1 MWFDENEV
9 YENGCPD
16 YYLQSVSS
24 IDDDFSELRDL
35 FSEQQELSISIIDFL
50 FDNIDGNH
58 IFMPKNDVIQN
69 NPEQKKKEKIVEA
82 ILISSKKEDKEKIS
96 TKEDEKKG
104 PFQLSKKKRRK
115 IAYKGTSYEYEYD
128 SNQYLHCSS
137 SNDNI
142 AKKIESHYLN
152 FLILFLNVI
161 LKKLNCK
168 QKFCGFNKQ
177 SKIFS
182 NASKANIKEINNK
195 TIKEILF
202 LEITKK
208 QKKIYEEDKYKNKS
222 VYKEVLMNF
231 PQMNDLFEKK
241 VIDIFN
247 EIYYDEKHRNLKLID
262 LNKYNINLII
272 DLKKEKLENFEDLL
286 TKKKEESAKKEKV
299 VKSDYFKYK

>member
-1 MWFDENEV
+1 MWNNEIES
-9 YENGCPD
+9 YENGRQD
-16 YYLQSVSS
+16 YNVSYS
-24 IDDDFSELRDL
+24 GLGFSFIEE
-35 FSEQQELSISIIDFL
+35 FEQQESSNNISI
-50 FDNIDGNH
+50 DNIDEDQ
-58 IFMPKNDVIQN
+58 IFIPRYDVIQN
-69 NPEQKKKEKIVEA
+69 NPENENEGKIVEA
-82 ILISSKKEDKEKIS
+82 ILISSNEEDKDKNS
-96 TKEDEKKG
+96 TKEDDKKG
-104 PFQLSKKKRRK
+104 RFQSLKKKRRK
-115 IAYKGTSYEYEYD
+115 IEYKGTSYEYEYD
-128 SNQYLHCSS
+128 SNQYRHSKLT
-137 SNDNI
+137 NDNI
-142 AKKIESHYLN
+142 AKKIETHYLK

-177 SKIFS
+177 TELFS
-182 NASKANIKEINNK
+182 NASKANIKTINNQ

-208 QKKIYEEDKYKNKS
+208 SKKYYEEDKYKNKS
-222 VYKEVLMNF
+222 VYEEVLMNF

-247 EIYYDEKHRNLKLID
+247 EIYYDENHRNLKLID

-286 TKKKEESAKKEKV
+286 NKKKEEFAKKEEV

>member
-1 MWFDENEV
+1 MSYDENESN
-9 YENGCPD
+9 ENERID
-16 YYLQSVSS
+16 YLFQSNSL
-24 IDDDFSELRDL
+24 IDEDFSELYHP
-35 FSEQQELSISIIDFL
+35 FGEQQESSNNISGFIFE
-50 FDNIDGNH
+50 NIDRNY
-58 IFMPKNDVIQN
+58 IFIQ
-69 NPEQKKKEKIVEA
+69 KR
-82 ILISSKKEDKEKIS
+82 
-96 TKEDEKKG
+96 
-104 PFQLSKKKRRK
+104 PFQSLKKTRRK
-115 IAYKGTSYEYEYD
+115 IEYKGTSYEYEYD
-128 SNQYLHCSS
+128 SNQYRHSKLT
-137 SNDNI
+137 NDNI
-142 AKKIESHYLN
+142 AKKIETHYLK

-177 SKIFS
+177 TELFS
-182 NASKANIKEINNK
+182 NASKANIKTINNQ

-208 QKKIYEEDKYKNKS
+208 SKKNYEVDKYKNKS
-222 VYKEVLMNF
+222 VYEEVLMNF

-247 EIYYDEKHRNLKLID
+247 EIYYDENHRNLKIID

-286 TKKKEESAKKEKV
+286 NKKKEEFAKKEEV

>member
-1 MWFDENEV
+1 
-9 YENGCPD
+9 
-16 YYLQSVSS
+16 
-24 IDDDFSELRDL
+24 
-35 FSEQQELSISIIDFL
+35 
-50 FDNIDGNH
+50 
-58 IFMPKNDVIQN
+58 
-69 NPEQKKKEKIVEA
+69 
-82 ILISSKKEDKEKIS
+82 
-96 TKEDEKKG
+96 
-104 PFQLSKKKRRK
+104 
-115 IAYKGTSYEYEYD
+115 
-128 SNQYLHCSS
+128 
-137 SNDNI
+137 
-142 AKKIESHYLN
+142 
-152 FLILFLNVI
+152 LNVI

>member
-1 MWFDENEV
+1 MWNNEIES
-9 YENGCPD
+9 YENGRQD
-16 YYLQSVSS
+16 YNVSYS
-24 IDDDFSELRDL
+24 GLGFSFINE
-35 FSEQQELSISIIDFL
+35 SEQQESSNNISI
-50 FDNIDGNH
+50 DNIDEDQ
-58 IFMPKNDVIQN
+58 IFIPRYDVIQN
-69 NPEQKKKEKIVEA
+69 NPENENEGKIVEA
-82 ILISSKKEDKEKIS
+82 ILISSNEEDKDKNS
-96 TKEDEKKG
+96 TKEDDKKG
-104 PFQLSKKKRRK
+104 RFQSLKKKRRK
-115 IAYKGTSYEYEYD
+115 IEYKGTSYEYEYD
-128 SNQYLHCSS
+128 SNQYRHSKLT
-137 SNDNI
+137 NDNI
-142 AKKIESHYLN
+142 AKKIETHYLK

-177 SKIFS
+177 TELFS
-182 NASKANIKEINNK
+182 NASKANIKTINNQ

-208 QKKIYEEDKYKNKS
+208 SKKYYEEDKYKNKS
-222 VYKEVLMNF
+222 VYVEVLMNF

-247 EIYYDEKHRNLKLID
+247 EIYYDENHRNLKLID

-286 TKKKEESAKKEKV
+286 NKKKEEFAKKEEV

>member
-1 MWFDENEV
+1 MWNNEIES
-9 YENGCPD
+9 YENGRQD
-16 YYLQSVSS
+16 YNVSYS
-24 IDDDFSELRDL
+24 GLGFSFINE
-35 FSEQQELSISIIDFL
+35 SEQQESSNNISI
-50 FDNIDGNH
+50 DNIDEDQ
-58 IFMPKNDVIQN
+58 IFIPRYDVIQN
-69 NPEQKKKEKIVEA
+69 NPENENEGKIVEA
-82 ILISSKKEDKEKIS
+82 ILISSNEEDKDKNS
-96 TKEDEKKG
+96 TKEDDKKG
-104 PFQLSKKKRRK
+104 RFQSLKKKRRK
-115 IAYKGTSYEYEYD
+115 IEYKGTSYEYEYD
-128 SNQYLHCSS
+128 SNQYRHSKLT
-137 SNDNI
+137 NDNI
-142 AKKIESHYLN
+142 AKKIETHYLK

-177 SKIFS
+177 SEIFS
-182 NASKANIKEINNK
+182 NASKANIKTINNQ

-208 QKKIYEEDKYKNKS
+208 SKKYYEEDKYKNKS
-222 VYKEVLMNF
+222 VYEEVLMNF

-247 EIYYDEKHRNLKLID
+247 EIYYDENHRNLKLID

-286 TKKKEESAKKEKV
+286 NKKKEEFAKKEEV

>member
-1 MWFDENEV
+1 MWNNEIES
-9 YENGCPD
+9 YENGRQD
-16 YYLQSVSS
+16 YNVSYS
-24 IDDDFSELRDL
+24 GLGFSFIEE
-35 FSEQQELSISIIDFL
+35 FEQQESSNNIYKLSFGSIDENL
-50 FDNIDGNH
+50 
-58 IFMPKNDVIQN
+58 IFIQGNDVIKN
-69 NPEQKKKEKIVEA
+69 NREKENEGKRVEA
-82 ILISSKKEDKEKIS
+82 ILISSNEEDKDKNS
-96 TKEDEKKG
+96 TKEDDKKG
-104 PFQLSKKKRRK
+104 RFQSLKKKRRK
-115 IAYKGTSYEYEYD
+115 IEYKGTSYEYEYD
-128 SNQYLHCSS
+128 SNQYRHSKLT
-137 SNDNI
+137 NDNI
-142 AKKIESHYLN
+142 AKKIETHYLK

-177 SKIFS
+177 TELFS
-182 NASKANIKEINNK
+182 NASKANIKTINNQ

-208 QKKIYEEDKYKNKS
+208 SKKNYEVDKYKNKS

-247 EIYYDEKHRNLKLID
+247 EIYYDENHRNLKIID

-286 TKKKEESAKKEKV
+286 NKKKEEFAKKEEV

>member
-1 MWFDENEV
+1 MWNNEIES
-9 YENGCPD
+9 YENGRQD
-16 YYLQSVSS
+16 YNVSYS
-24 IDDDFSELRDL
+24 GLGFSFINE
-35 FSEQQELSISIIDFL
+35 SEQQESSNNINESPFGS
-50 FDNIDGNH
+50 IDGDQ
-58 IFMPKNDVIQN
+58 IFIPGNDFF
-69 NPEQKKKEKIVEA
+69 PENENEGKIVEA
-82 ILISSKKEDKEKIS
+82 ILISSNEEDKDKNS
-96 TKEDEKKG
+96 TKEDDKKG
-104 PFQLSKKKRRK
+104 RFQSLKKKRRK
-115 IAYKGTSYEYEYD
+115 IEYKGTSYEYEYD
-128 SNQYLHCSS
+128 SNQYRHSKLT
-137 SNDNI
+137 NDNI
-142 AKKIESHYLN
+142 AKKIETHYLK

-177 SKIFS
+177 TELFS
-182 NASKANIKEINNK
+182 NASKANIKTINNQ

-208 QKKIYEEDKYKNKS
+208 SKKNYEEDKYKNKS
-222 VYKEVLMNF
+222 VYEEVLMNF

-247 EIYYDEKHRNLKLID
+247 EIYYDENHRNLKIID

-286 TKKKEESAKKEKV
+286 NKKKEEFAKKEEV

>member
-1 MWFDENEV
+1 MWNNEIES
-9 YENGCPD
+9 YENGRQD
-16 YYLQSVSS
+16 YNVSYS
-24 IDDDFSELRDL
+24 GLGFSFINE
-35 FSEQQELSISIIDFL
+35 SEQQESSNNISI
-50 FDNIDGNH
+50 DNIDEDQ
-58 IFMPKNDVIQN
+58 IFIPRYDVIQN
-69 NPEQKKKEKIVEA
+69 NPENENEGKIVEA
-82 ILISSKKEDKEKIS
+82 ILISSNEEDKDKNS
-96 TKEDEKKG
+96 TKEDDKKG
-104 PFQLSKKKRRK
+104 RFQSLKKKRRK
-115 IAYKGTSYEYEYD
+115 IEYKGTSYEYEYD
-128 SNQYLHCSS
+128 SNQYRHSKLT
-137 SNDNI
+137 NDNI
-142 AKKIESHYLN
+142 AKKIETHYLK

-177 SKIFS
+177 TELFS
-182 NASKANIKEINNK
+182 NASKANIKTINNQ

-208 QKKIYEEDKYKNKS
+208 SKKNYEEDKYKNKS
-222 VYKEVLMNF
+222 VYEEVLMNF

-247 EIYYDEKHRNLKLID
+247 EIYYDENHRNLKLID

-286 TKKKEESAKKEKV
+286 NKKKEEFAKKEEV

>member
-1 MWFDENEV
+1 MWNNEIES
-9 YENGCPD
+9 YENGRQD
-16 YYLQSVSS
+16 YNVSYS
-24 IDDDFSELRDL
+24 GLGFSFIEE
-35 FSEQQELSISIIDFL
+35 FEQQESSNNISI
-50 FDNIDGNH
+50 DNIDEDQ
-58 IFMPKNDVIQN
+58 IFIPRYDVIQN
-69 NPEQKKKEKIVEA
+69 NPENENEGKIVEA
-82 ILISSKKEDKEKIS
+82 ILISSNEEDKDKNS
-96 TKEDEKKG
+96 TKEDDKKG
-104 PFQLSKKKRRK
+104 RFQSLKKKRRK
-115 IAYKGTSYEYEYD
+115 IEYKGTSYEYEYD
-128 SNQYLHCSS
+128 SNQYRHSKLT
-137 SNDNI
+137 NDNI
-142 AKKIESHYLN
+142 AKKIETHYLK

-177 SKIFS
+177 TELFS
-182 NASKANIKEINNK
+182 NASKANIKTINNQ

-208 QKKIYEEDKYKNKS
+208 SKKNYEEDKYKNKS
-222 VYKEVLMNF
+222 VYEEVLMNF

-247 EIYYDEKHRNLKLID
+247 EIYYDENHRNLKIID

-286 TKKKEESAKKEKV
+286 NKKKEEFAKKEEV

>member
-1 MWFDENEV
+1 MWNNEIES
-9 YENGCPD
+9 YENGRQD
-16 YYLQSVSS
+16 YNVSYSRLDSVM
-24 IDDDFSELRDL
+24 DE
-35 FSEQQELSISIIDFL
+35 SEQQESSNNISI
-50 FDNIDGNH
+50 DNIDEDQ
-58 IFMPKNDVIQN
+58 IFIPRYDVIQN
-69 NPEQKKKEKIVEA
+69 NPENENEGKIVEA
-82 ILISSKKEDKEKIS
+82 ILISSNEEDKDKNS
-96 TKEDEKKG
+96 TKEDDKKG
-104 PFQLSKKKRRK
+104 RFQSLKKKRRK
-115 IAYKGTSYEYEYD
+115 IEYKGTSYEYEYD
-128 SNQYLHCSS
+128 SNQYRHSKLT
-137 SNDNI
+137 NDNI
-142 AKKIESHYLN
+142 AKKIETHYLK

-177 SKIFS
+177 TELFS
-182 NASKANIKEINNK
+182 NASKANIKTINNQ

-208 QKKIYEEDKYKNKS
+208 SKKNYEVDKYKNKS
-222 VYKEVLMNF
+222 VYEEVLMNF

-247 EIYYDEKHRNLKLID
+247 EIYYDENHRNLKIID

-286 TKKKEESAKKEKV
+286 NKKKEEFAKNEEV

>member
-1 MWFDENEV
+1 MWNNEIES
-9 YENGCPD
+9 YENGRQD
-16 YYLQSVSS
+16 YNVSYS
-24 IDDDFSELRDL
+24 GLGFSFINE
-35 FSEQQELSISIIDFL
+35 SEQQESSNNISI
-50 FDNIDGNH
+50 DNIDEDQ
-58 IFMPKNDVIQN
+58 IFIPRYDVIQN
-69 NPEQKKKEKIVEA
+69 NPENENEGKIVEA
-82 ILISSKKEDKEKIS
+82 ILISSNEEDKDKNS
-96 TKEDEKKG
+96 TKEDDKKG
-104 PFQLSKKKRRK
+104 RFQSLKKKRRK
-115 IAYKGTSYEYEYD
+115 IEYKGTSYEYEYD
-128 SNQYLHCSS
+128 SNQYRHSKLT
-137 SNDNI
+137 NDNI
-142 AKKIESHYLN
+142 AKKIETHYLK

-177 SKIFS
+177 TELFS
-182 NASKANIKEINNK
+182 NASKANIKTINNQ

-208 QKKIYEEDKYKNKS
+208 SKKYYEEDKYKNKS
-222 VYKEVLMNF
+222 VYEEVLMNF

-247 EIYYDEKHRNLKLID
+247 EIYYDENHRNLKLID

-286 TKKKEESAKKEKV
+286 NKKKEEFAKKEEV